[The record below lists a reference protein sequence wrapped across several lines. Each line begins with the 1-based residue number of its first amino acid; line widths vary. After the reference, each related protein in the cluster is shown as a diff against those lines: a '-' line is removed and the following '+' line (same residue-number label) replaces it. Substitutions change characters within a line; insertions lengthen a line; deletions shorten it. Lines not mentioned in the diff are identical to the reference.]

1 MKKQKKLHKFWSMP
15 LGIFAHFLIQHDF
28 LSFYFIDV
36 MENTKMNKMASV
48 FGELGREQTCQKP
61 TIVLGLPDTET
72 SQKVIE
78 VTKW

>member
-48 FGELGREQTCQKP
+48 FGELGRE
-61 TIVLGLPDTET
+61 
-72 SQKVIE
+72 
-78 VTKW
+78 